1 MEGVRFA
8 KVTLNRPDLRFPFAD
23 GFIDRI
29 QGQRLE
35 RLSRRATFLQ
45 AELSS
50 GERLFMHL
58 GMSGRFIIEDASN
71 AKNGA
76 RANFTHEHA
85 ANPKHH
91 HVVFEM
97 ENGAVITFNDPRR
110 FGFMEL
116 VCANEPYRLD
126 HIGPEPLGNAFNG
139 PSLRAALKGK
149 KSKIKAALLDQR
161 VVAGLGNIY
170 VCEALFRT
178 GLSPRRAA
186 GRLKVAETDALAGH
200 IKDVLRA
207 AIEAGG
213 SSLKD
218 FSNTDGKLGYFQHSF
233 DVYGREGEPCKNCEA
248 PIKRIVQSGRSSF
261 FCGVCQ
267 G

>member
-1 MEGVRFA
+1 VFER
-8 KVTLNRPDLRFPFAD
+8 VTLNRPDLRFPFAPD
-23 GFIDRI
+23 FVERV
-29 QGQRLE
+29 QGQRLM
-35 RLSRRATFLQ
+35 RLSRRAKFLQ

-58 GMSGRFIIEDASN
+58 GMSGRFIIEGDS
-71 AKNGA
+71 KL
-76 RANFTHEHA
+76 ANFTHEHA

-97 ENGAVITFNDPRR
+97 AHPDSGNTRITYNDPRR

-116 VCANEPYRLD
+116 VGVDEHYRLD
-126 HIGPEPLGNAFNG
+126 HIGPEPLGNQFSG
-139 PSLRAALKGK
+139 PVLRTALKGK

-170 VCEALFRT
+170 VCEALYRT
-178 GLSPRRAA
+178 GISPRRAA
-186 GRLKVAETDALAGH
+186 GRLKTSETDALAGH
-200 IKDVLRA
+200 IKDVLA
-207 AIEAGG
+207 EAIEAGG
-213 SSLKD
+213 SSLRD

-233 DVYGREGEPCKNCEA
+233 DVYGREGEDCKACAA

-261 FCGVCQ
+261 FCGSCQ
-267 G
+267 R